1 MFYMF
6 YLIIFA
12 ISVLVGAGTG
22 YIFIKLANHDESIED
37 LQIRQNDEW
46 YDLIIKCSQNSNRI
60 EYLEKFLK
68 MKYPD
73 MDDEMME
80 GFSKPNKE

>member
-1 MFYMF
+1 MF

-60 EYLEKFLK
+60 EYLENFLK

-73 MDDEMME
+73 MDREMME
-80 GFSKPNKE
+80 RFSKPNKE

>member
-1 MFYMF
+1 MF